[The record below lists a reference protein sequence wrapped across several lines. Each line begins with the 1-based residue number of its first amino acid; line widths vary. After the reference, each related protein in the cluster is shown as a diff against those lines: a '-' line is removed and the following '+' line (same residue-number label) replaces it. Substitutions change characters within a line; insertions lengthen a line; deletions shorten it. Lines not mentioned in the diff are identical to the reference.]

1 MSKRKADDIPDDLV
15 EGVQALDPM
24 CDDGIGTLA
33 ETSSTQFENDAPPVD
48 PPERTLKPWCDF
60 QPLNDFLEE
69 HGPSPLVSVRLTQ
82 VSQMLSMLGSLAVLN
97 KQCFYLLCVH
107 FWNNS

>member
-24 CDDGIGTLA
+24 CDDGRGTLA
-33 ETSSTQFENDAPPVD
+33 ETSSTQFEN
-48 PPERTLKPWCDF
+48 DF